1 MSPSPRQVLKTPAVF
16 SAMFVMNFVHWPPP
30 ALQASA
36 VMYLATHF
44 FAGRFSFVSGQ
55 LAFPVSVVG
64 MIHISVKFKS
74 FNK

>member
-16 SAMFVMNFVHWPPP
+16 SAMFEMNFVHWPPP

-36 VMYLATHF
+36 VIYLATHF

-55 LAFPVSVVG
+55 FAFPVSVVG
-64 MIHISVKFKS
+64 MIHMSVK
-74 FNK
+74 